1 MELLINVFFLFLIPV
16 CHAWAQPRLNTVS
29 TTITQTSGYSAVL
42 NCQVYDLGDAQVIWL
57 GPMGMPLT
65 FGRKRI
71 TTDKRISV
79 EQPYSVDWN
88 LHIRHVKP
96 SDAGEY
102 ICKVD
107 TSPPQTKRVN
117 LKIKVA
123 PSINHALSTKNPLS
137 VEEGENVTLVCK
149 VSALPA
155 ASVMWFYY
163 HPQRPNNRE
172 QPNFPASVTG
182 ELLTI
187 HDISKEQAGIYE
199 CLAFNGVPPTAV
211 KNITVN
217 VEFKP
222 IISSTNKKIRQLRGK
237 DTILECNIK
246 AYPPEIAIWKKG
258 NMEIKEGE
266 RDWKYYPT
274 LFKNSESEFV
284 LGLQIYSLEADDF
297 GNYTCVAS
305 NQHGTASVQVLVEE
319 LVVKPSTTT
328 STTTTRGTTTVTTPT
343 STSTSTIPMT
353 SSVSNK
359 TLSSIRT
366 TPNQIKSTTTQKGV
380 IIDDGDSS
388 KGDKD
393 PGYNVLTTPAVYPI
407 SPAEQ
412 DPRNRGNCLNWKLS
426 GLAALVLLLIIM

>member
-1 MELLINVFFLFLIPV
+1 MDMSVVHVVVTLLFTV
-16 CHAWAQPRLNTVS
+16 CRSWAQPRLNTVS

-42 NCQVYDLGDAQVIWL
+42 NCQVYNLDDAKVIWL
-57 GPMGMPLT
+57 GPSGMPLT
-65 FGRKRI
+65 IGRNRI
-71 TTDKRISV
+71 TTDKRISL

-107 TSPPQTKRVN
+107 TKPPQTKRVN
-117 LKIKVA
+117 LQIKVA
-123 PSINHALSTKNPLS
+123 PTINHALSTKDPLS
-137 VEEGENVTLVCK
+137 VVEGEKVTLVCK

-155 ASVMWFYY
+155 ASVMWFYI
-163 HPQRPNNRE
+163 HPKRPDDKE

-182 ELLTI
+182 ETITI

-199 CLAFNGVPPTAV
+199 CLAFNGVPPTST

-222 IISSTNKKIRQLRGK
+222 IVSTNYKQIQQLRGK
-237 DTILECNIK
+237 DTILECLIR
-246 AYPPEIAIWKKG
+246 AYPPEIAIWKRG
-258 NMEIKEGE
+258 NKEIEEGE
-266 RDWKYYPT
+266 RDWKYSPT
-274 LFKNSESEFV
+274 LYKRSESEFV
-284 LGLQIYSLEADDF
+284 LSLQIYSLEADDF
-297 GNYTCVAS
+297 GNYTCEAS
-305 NQHGTASVQVLVEE
+305 NQHGTSSVSVFVEE
-319 LVVKPSTTT
+319 LVIKPSTTTTTTT
-328 STTTTRGTTTVTTPT
+328 STTTKIVTT
-343 STSTSTIPMT
+343 STSTMPIT
-353 SSVSNK
+353 SSVTNR

-366 TPNQIKSTTTQKGV
+366 TPNQIKTTTQKGV

-388 KGDKD
+388 NGDKD
-393 PGYNVLTTPAVYPI
+393 PGYNVLTTAVYPI

-426 GLAALVLLLIIM
+426 GLAVLVLSLIIM